1 MALSVSTSWI
11 RFVKRPFDL
20 TFLITMST
28 IARLMS
34 KQLFAFL
41 KVKGCLSQLTSTLI
55 ELRLGQLCLISTDK
69 KVSFVGVETEHNC
82 NEKNGYD
89 IVTKKNT
96 RISCPSVLA
105 ALCTMCK
112 QHWVLVNSNVAQRK
126 IKINFFAGRY
136 V

>member
-1 MALSVSTSWI
+1 MALFASTSWI
-11 RFVKRPFDL
+11 RFVKKPFDL
-20 TFLITMST
+20 IFPTTMNI
-28 IARLMS
+28 IARHTLRR
-34 KQLFAFL
+34 LLGFL
-41 KVKGCLSQLTSTLI
+41 KAKSCSSPLTLI
-55 ELRLGQLCLISTDK
+55 WIALRLDQPRYISTDK
-69 KVSFVGVETEHNC
+69 KVSFVGAGLEHNC